1 MDYIKTC
8 SETGNSCKRRLVS
21 LIIEILLWVIAG
33 VCLPVVNI
41 ILWIFRLCHLKT
53 KHHGERRAFIWLMS
67 VFLLIMNVVWAVL
80 VLGVIAAVI
89 VSDPS
94 PSISRENVS
103 ASEYGT
109 AEKLYELTG
118 VMFPDIIP
126 VDSLQYNMYG
136 VDPVEWTEHK
146 YVLADGSDGEFYK
159 LLEEACA
166 SNPRLLK
173 RENPTSLQ

>member
-1 MDYIKTC
+1 MYK
-8 SETGNSCKRRLVS
+8 
-21 LIIEILLWVIAG
+21 
-33 VCLPVVNI
+33 
-41 ILWIFRLCHLKT
+41 
-53 KHHGERRAFIWLMS
+53 WLMS
-67 VFLLIMNVVWAVL
+67 IFLVIMNLLWAILILLAV
-80 VLGVIAAVI
+80 AAAMF
-89 VSDPS
+89 VSPS
-94 PSISRENVS
+94 PSISRENVG
-103 ASEYGT
+103 AAEYGSP
-109 AEKLYELTG
+109 EKLYELTG
-118 VMFPDIIP
+118 VSFPDITP